1 MIESLILTP
10 LVALLAIYFIVLFRD
25 DARVEKKSPLDV
37 ALETN
42 TGQKEPAFKLG
53 QWVRDH
59 RNGKL
64 GMVRDFA
71 FYLIDHYNG
80 ETFDVEFEDGGK
92 KVDAVYLHPALPRP
106 GEYWM
111 PVPCAKHNN
120 CNPAENSD
128 GLWLPSWKVHP
139 HYPERIAC
147 GCYLPLSFGRGKV
160 A

>member
-25 DARVEKKSPLDV
+25 DARKEKKSPLDV
-37 ALETN
+37 ALETS
-42 TGQKEPAFKLG
+42 TGQKAPMFKFG

-80 ETFDVEFEDGGK
+80 ETFDVEFGDGVK
-92 KVDAVYLHPALPRP
+92 KADALYLHPALPRS

-111 PVPCAKHNN
+111 PVSCAKHDVFNQSET
-120 CNPAENSD
+120 AD
-128 GLWLPSWKVHP
+128 GFWKETWKVFP
-139 HYPERIAC
+139 HYSERIAC
-147 GCYLPLSFGRGKV
+147 GCYLPLNFGKGKPS
-160 A
+160 